1 MKKSINIYAPDK
13 SNLMEIATLEAKDGN
28 LVIKGK
34 IMGSMPMTA
43 VVRPEEARKV
53 VSLLNWKLVLFLLGF
68 LFRKPTG
75 TIPNK

>member
-1 MKKSINIYAPDK
+1 MSKSIKIYAPDK
-13 SNLMEIATLEAKDGN
+13 SNLMEISTLEAKDGN

-43 VVRPEEARKV
+43 VVRPEEARNV
-53 VSLLNWKLVLFLLGF
+53 ISLLNWKLALFLLSF

-75 TIPNK
+75 RIPGK